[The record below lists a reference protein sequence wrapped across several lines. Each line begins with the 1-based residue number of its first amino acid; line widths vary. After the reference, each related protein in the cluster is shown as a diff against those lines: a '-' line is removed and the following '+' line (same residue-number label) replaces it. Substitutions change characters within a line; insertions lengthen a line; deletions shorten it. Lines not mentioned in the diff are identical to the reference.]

1 MKKYILSIIGLL
13 ASLNMW
19 AQEVTVDSTTLDN
32 PAYITVIDEEAKTAV
47 FSFNRT
53 STSTSSSYN
62 YGYQSVQFNADSV
75 KIPETITKEGTLYK
89 IVSVRNLCFPRGLA
103 KIVILPN
110 NAKDFKPNGTNH
122 SADYPG
128 YVTGIKTIILSK
140 GVEEVNNLW
149 NDNSN
154 SRNLSVKKFEVNDG
168 NASFSADENGVLFDK
183 NKTTLIC
190 APYGNR
196 AEFIRYTIPST
207 VTAISNY
214 AFYGF
219 TALERIT
226 VDEDNLA
233 SIGNYSFGN
242 CTNLSEFISENTSL
256 TTIGSY
262 AFYNCARLST
272 FTFADNIQEINT
284 YAFYNTNF
292 NNAEF
297 TLPKQLTT
305 IGVRAFENAFVNN
318 ALPQKLFIPAELQ
331 EKLST
336 NTAST
341 GNYVFGQNVVLPAV
355 YSYIKDPQGINK
367 LFFGNCDYSYY
378 THYMPSKIYVPQGSL
393 DKYKNAVGWK
403 DLYNYNTNIFEES
416 IDLIANDEK
425 TATPVIEWH
434 ASDSTLT
441 ITTATEGATIYYTTD
456 GTTPTASSTKYTEA
470 IDAKTNFVLNAIS
483 VKGGLLTTSASYT
496 VDWYVVGDIQFAW
509 NDADSTL
516 AITTANNTEGA
527 KIYYTTDGATPTSE
541 STLYT
546 KPISIKRN
554 LTVKAFVEMAGYTLP
569 ANNPA
574 EYLVENYRV
583 AEVKS
588 SYYAN
593 GSALYVKLKTA
604 TDGAT
609 IYYTKDGSWPSDE
622 NNENRHVYSGE
633 AFTVNDEVNDE
644 GKLYTSTI
652 RIYAVKDG
660 YYSWDNGW
668 GFSVNNNEVMC
679 AKPEAHTALKDDGS
693 RVLTWSTT
701 TENATIYYTKTTN
714 NVQPDTAKIN
724 TEYADDEE
732 IVLTGNYYYWAIA
745 KSSDRF
751 PSEVASQK
759 ISFYKA
765 TTPSVIYKAYYDN
778 EGNLTTKAKIVGTG
792 DSNET
797 LWYRKNREAD
807 DMGWNEYK
815 SEVVIAEGDR
825 FEAKAKVTGWD
836 DSDIWDNN
844 WDRFYNWRIRCSQ
857 PSYETYPDSKQVSI
871 ITTENNGKIYYT
883 TDGSE
888 PTQQSTLYT
897 GTITLDGNCTLKAIV
912 AKNDSVNSEVNTR
925 NVSDWFYVDDNVQ
938 FTQVKGE
945 DGQPRMKLET
955 TTEGATIY
963 YWLNGYKDNL
973 VDNNT
978 YDAPFVVEDG
988 VTVYAYAWKDK
999 YNNNYGWR
1007 YQTMSYS
1014 DYEDRLA
1021 QPSIELVDNK
1031 FVVTSTD
1038 DVEGLTFHYTI
1049 DGSTPTGESELLP
1062 EEGYEPV
1069 KNGTFR
1075 VVAVA
1080 EGHVVSPVQEYNVN
1094 WFRVANVTF
1103 LPKYEVAEDGT
1114 KTYKLSFKTET
1125 PDATIYW
1132 AQNGWDYTVTNN
1144 TLFTDTISVPADVTI
1159 YAAAVRDGY
1168 YDSDRLSFYISDD
1181 SYIVGTP
1188 RIECDADTVVTI
1200 TSSTDGATIYYTT
1213 KADEEPSINSNLY
1226 DGPFKAK
1233 GNWKIKAIA
1242 VKDGM
1247 TDSYV
1252 SDTYELNRFKLQNVD
1267 VKFYVKNGEMM
1278 AELSTKEKGATIY
1291 YSVGGYYDF
1300 NTSDYT
1306 INAEYKGSPFKVDN
1320 SAYVC
1325 AGSMK
1330 PEFNRS
1336 DMVRRYVNYDSY
1348 TCAGVEITPVAT
1360 DSTLML
1366 TCATDGATIYYTR
1379 DGSEP
1384 TVEAKNKFGGS
1395 KIKLDKNYVI
1405 KAIAVKDS
1413 MFNSALSENNS
1424 ITWYRC
1430 KNVVFTPVTEG
1441 SQIKMQLKSS
1451 DNGTIY
1457 YGING
1462 YNGEDLTA
1470 NKVYTEPLLVE
1481 PGQTVWAKIVKDGY
1495 VDTNWMSETM
1505 SYTDFDCATAPE
1517 ITADGET
1524 RTVSISTDVEGGK
1537 IYYTID
1543 GTTPIV
1549 ADSLLYTSPISPTTN
1564 CTVKAIVAV
1573 DGKANS
1579 EVSSTYVS
1587 GWFRVANVSFTPSY
1601 EVVENENETVTSYKV
1616 SLSTSTEGAKIY
1628 FGIDNRDYYNPT
1640 LNTPYVAGSKI
1651 DVQLG
1656 QRVYAIAVKDG
1667 YDNSSWQDFYINTD
1681 NYTVTTPTINTF
1693 SDTKQVVITSTEG
1706 ATIYY
1711 TLKGPDDDAESTAK
1725 VYPEGGF
1732 TLDENCTI
1740 KAWASKEGMTTSSQA
1755 TRTISDWFTLSNIV
1769 MDIYVENDTMMC
1781 RLSTIDGEDDVRIY
1795 YATGS
1800 YSDFNTSD
1808 YSKNAQYTGPFKVRN
1823 ENIYIHAG
1831 AMKKNFRNSNYR
1843 RSNYIYFS
1851 DYRCKT
1857 PEITARSTDSTVV
1870 ISCNTE
1876 GATIYYTRDGSD
1888 PEVNAKNKYKAGTIF
1903 KLAKNE
1909 TFKAFAV
1916 KDSMFVSGTATNSI
1930 TNWFKC
1936 TNVEYTQVLE
1946 NTQPKMKLT
1955 SKDGAK
1961 IYYRIDGYDS
1971 YNLENDSVYT
1981 KPITVESGHTVYAIA
1996 VKDGY
2001 VNSSWNYKSM
2011 DYSGYEQCTAP
2022 TIQTNSEK
2030 REVTISTVHD
2040 EGTIYYTL
2048 DGSTPTPSDSVYKT
2062 PITPDVNCV
2071 VRAIVTVDTLVASNI
2086 SERSV
2091 TWYKVENVA
2100 YNPIYE
2106 KNEDDETV
2114 YKLTLTCPTSDNR
2127 IYYAINNYD
2136 YYNPT
2141 SHLPY
2146 AEGDTIVVAEDQWV
2160 YAVALRDGYNNS
2172 DWNSFHVDKSNYTV
2186 TTPSYLTDFD
2196 KKKVYLSSLD
2206 GSTIYYT
2213 IDGST
2218 PDTTSVKYDADNGI
2232 DIKANWTIKAM
2243 AVKNGMYD
2251 SEVREFSISSWY
2263 RVSDIV
2269 YEPVVSNSNFKMKLK
2284 TTNGESGTKIYYKVG
2299 GYYDFDQNNLSM
2311 NDEYTGTE
2319 FSVGNGQ
2326 YVSAIAVKEN
2336 WDNSS
2341 FSRQNFDYSSYTCST
2356 PQIILDNVNDSVTFR
2371 CSTDNATIY
2380 YTIDG
2385 SDPTSSTTR
2394 KTTSHNKG
2402 VKPTTN
2408 CTIKAY
2414 AVKSGLMASATTE
2427 SNIDNWF
2434 NVSAIVFSPYV
2445 EGNQLKMRLSTEN
2458 NESDVTIYYKVDSNY
2473 DAFDSNNLS
2482 YNNVYDN
2489 TKPFVVSDGAYVHAM
2504 ATKAGYNNSSLYR
2517 TRYNYSSYTCSLP
2530 TITTNSVDTTATIR
2544 CSTTGAIIYYTLD
2557 GSNPATSTTRVKYT
2571 NSAFKLTKNCT
2582 ITAIATK
2589 DDMMNSSASSVT
2601 YNNLKVAS
2609 PEFELDGMTMKIT
2622 SSTKGAK
2629 IYYDFGTNAATVNSN
2644 PYKEGGFTL
2653 ANNRR
2658 VRAIA
2663 VLEGWNNSDENSYIP
2678 ENVVQC
2684 PKVVL
2689 NNYDGHKME
2698 LSTVEGATIY
2708 YTTDGTVPQKYQT
2721 NSYWDDGEGRWIYE
2735 YEYTGKEYSGPI
2747 TITSVGAIT
2756 TKAFHPF
2763 MNDSD
2768 VETFNVDAYANEN
2781 DATMKEAGQL
2791 ETSMAWAN
2799 PETIKEFSV
2808 KGKINSADIEYI
2820 KTNMVNLEKLDLSTA
2835 EAQGGIIPDN
2845 AFSDLPLI
2853 WISLPNALESVG
2865 NNIFSGC
2872 KELAAVEWNTRLKI
2886 PNNAFDSDVNPNLL
2900 LYVSV
2905 PDAAPDNSPARNVII
2920 GGVAQNIYL
2929 SDGENNNFYCPR
2941 RFYANNISYTHEYT
2955 LETGTGFGWE
2965 TIALPFNCSRFVHE
2979 TKGELMPFAAYD
2991 KLKEKGAVKPFW
3003 LRELTDIGFKD
3014 VSEIEAYKP
3023 YIISMPNNSTYATR
3037 YRLEGKVTFSAT
3049 ELFVDST
3056 DAKSLMK
3063 GENTMHANFMN
3074 NEDTEA
3080 MWLLNIEDVG
3090 DNKAGS
3096 KFVFDSGR
3104 ALRPFEAYVTS
3115 SVRSRALI
3123 SLGALGGDENDD
3135 ATAIDDS
3142 ILDDSNMVKVYNL
3155 SGVLIKQSSKED
3167 ALKGLAKGVYIV
3179 NGKRM
3184 IVK

>member
-1 MKKYILSIIGLL
+1 
-13 ASLNMW
+13 MW

-32 PAYITVIDEEAKTAV
+32 PAYITVIDEDAKTAS
-47 FSFNRT
+47 FSLNRSGDT
-53 STSTSSSYN
+53 S
-62 YGYQSVQFNADSV
+62 YQSIQFNADSV
-75 KIPETITKEGTLYK
+75 KIPEKIEKDGTSYKITKVY
-89 IVSVRNLCFPRGLA
+89 NLCFSPSYS
-103 KIVILPN
+103 KIMILPSG
-110 NAKDFKPNGTNH
+110 ATVFSPTGTTYT
-122 SADYPG
+122 SGSYTYPG
-128 YVTGIKTIILSK
+128 AVTGIKTLIIPK
-140 GVEEVNNLW
+140 GITEIGNLGYRDVSIKKYEVSDEN
-149 NDNSN
+149 
-154 SRNLSVKKFEVNDG
+154 E
-168 NASFSADENGVLFDK
+168 SFSSDDTGVLYNKDK
-183 NKTTLIC
+183 SVLKDV
-190 APYGNR
+190 PYGICSSIQR
-196 AEFIRYTIPST
+196 FEIPSS
-207 VTAISNY
+207 VRSIGNY
-214 AFYGF
+214 AFYKF
-219 TALERIT
+219 TSLERISF
-226 VDEDNLA
+226 EDGGA
-233 SIGNYSFGN
+233 SLEEIGNSAFYGCSK
-242 CTNLSEFISENTSL
+242 LLEFISENSSLTSIGNSAFCDCAVL
-256 TTIGSY
+256 NTFTFTDAITTIG
-262 AFYNCARLST
+262 
-272 FTFADNIQEINT
+272 I
-284 YAFYNTNF
+284 
-292 NNAEF
+292 
-297 TLPKQLTT
+297 
-305 IGVRAFENAFVNN
+305 RAFENANFNN
-318 ALPQKLFIPAELQ
+318 TEFTLPSGLTTIGNYAFSGAFSGTLQKLIIPADLQ
-331 EKLST
+331 DKLTT
-336 NTAST
+336 NTTFT
-341 GNYVFGQNVVLPAV
+341 GSYVFGENTSLPRI
-355 YSYIKDPQGINK
+355 YSYIQDPQGINST
-367 LFFGNCDYSYY
+367 FFSSNNYYSSYWTSYDYR
-378 THYMPSKIYVPQGSL
+378 PKKIYIPTGTKTKYQQVSGWSQWGSSSY
-393 DKYKNAVGWK
+393 DVY
-403 DLYNYNTNIFEES
+403 EET
-416 IDLIANDEK
+416 IDLIPAGSK
-425 TATPVIEWH
+425 TCVPEFALN
-434 ASDSTLT
+434 ADSTLT
-441 ITTATEGATIYYTTD
+441 ITVTDGSTIYYTINGD
-456 GTTPTASSTKYTEA
+456 NPTTGSDVYSEP
-470 IDAKTNFVLNAIS
+470 IDAKKNMTVKAMSYIEGLVSQTSEFVI
-483 VKGGLLTTSASYT
+483 
-496 VDWYVVGDIQFAW
+496 DRYVVGDIQFTW

-516 AITTANNTEGA
+516 AISVSNNEPDVDIYYTIDGSDPTTSSSVYSAPIEVKKNMMIIAMAYKDGYTLPANSAYDANNKYTVEASIVPYADGEDLYVRLVTTTEGA
-527 KIYYTTDGATPTSE
+527 SIKYTTNGTDANEYGVEYTEPFQVNYQYDDSGNIIQNNVVIYAYKDGYNPYIASLYINNDEIRCPAPTYSIEQSDGKRYLVWTCERSDAQIYYTTDGSTPTTE
-541 STLYT
+541 STAYED
-546 KPISIKRN
+546 KIE
-554 LTVKAFVEMAGYTLP
+554 LTTNGTYIAIATCSDRL
-569 ANNPA
+569 N
-574 EYLVENYRV
+574 
-583 AEVKS
+583 
-588 SYYAN
+588 SY
-593 GSALYVKLKTA
+593 
-604 TDGAT
+604 
-609 IYYTKDGSWPSDE
+609 
-622 NNENRHVYSGE
+622 
-633 AFTVNDEVNDE
+633 
-644 GKLYTSTI
+644 
-652 RIYAVKDG
+652 
-660 YYSWDNGW
+660 
-668 GFSVNNNEVMC
+668 
-679 AKPEAHTALKDDGS
+679 
-693 RVLTWSTT
+693 TT
-701 TENATIYYTKTTN
+701 TA
-714 NVQPDTAKIN
+714 A
-724 TEYADDEE
+724 
-732 IVLTGNYYYWAIA
+732 LTGQF
-745 KSSDRF
+745 K
-751 PSEVASQK
+751 AS
-759 ISFYKA
+759 
-765 TTPSVIYKAYYDN
+765 TPNVIYKAYYDN

-815 SEVVIAEGDR
+815 SEVMIAEGDR

-844 WDRFYNWRIRCSQ
+844 WDRFYNRRIRCSQ

-963 YWLNGYKDNL
+963 YWLNGHMDNL
-973 VDNNT
+973 VDNNI

-1336 DMVRRYVNYDSY
+1336 DMVRRYVNYNSY

-1495 VDTNWMSETM
+1495 VDTNWLSETM

-1549 ADSLLYTSPISPTTN
+1549 ADSLRYTSPISPTTN

-1800 YSDFNTSD
+1800 YYDFNTSD

-2001 VNSSWNYKSM
+2001 VNSSWNSKSM

-2030 REVTISTVHD
+2030 REVTITTEHD

-2062 PITPDVNCV
+2062 PLTPDVNCV

-2106 KNEDDETV
+2106 KNDDDETV

-2196 KKKVYLSSLD
+2196 KKKVYLSSLE

-2232 DIKANWTIKAM
+2232 DIKANWTIRAM

-2269 YEPVVSNSNFKMKLK
+2269 YEPVVSNSEFKMKLK
-2284 TTNGESGTKIYYKVG
+2284 TTDGESGTKIYYKVG
-2299 GYYDFDQNNLSM
+2299 GYYDFDQNNLAM
-2311 NDEYTGTE
+2311 NDEYTGAE

-2341 FSRQNFDYSSYTCST
+2341 FSRQIFDYSSYTCST

-2385 SDPTSSTTR
+2385 SDPTTSITR

-2482 YNNVYDN
+2482 NNNVYDN

-2504 ATKAGYNNSSLYR
+2504 ATKAGYNNTSLYR

-2571 NSAFKLTKNCT
+2571 NSAFKLSKNCT

-2609 PEFELDGMTMKIT
+2609 PEFELNGLTMKIT

-2629 IYYDFGTNAATVNSN
+2629 IYYDFGTNTATVNSN

-2763 MNDSD
+2763 MNDSE

-2905 PDAAPDNSPARNVII
+2905 PDAAPDNSSARNVII

-2955 LETGTGFGWE
+2955 LETGNGFGWE

-3049 ELFVDST
+3049 ELYVDST
-3056 DAKSLMK
+3056 EAKSLMK

-3123 SLGALGGDENDD
+3123 SLGTLGGDENDD

-3155 SGVLIKQSSKED
+3155 SGILVKQSTKED